1 MSYLNVSSVCV
12 DFLTEN
18 GSVKAVNDISFE
30 MNKGE
35 TFGIIGESGSGKS
48 VIAQAILRLLP
59 SNAVVSGKIFF
70 ESEDILSIDNKKMRQ
85 IRGREISLIPQN
97 PAGSLNPLLKNKI
110 QVAEVFEVMGVNK
123 KEGIK
128 SVLGMLK
135 NLLMKEPAHILENY
149 PHELSGGMKQ
159 RLLAAMCLSYKPSLL
174 IADEPT
180 KGLDSFS
187 KKGTLGLFRHM
198 KREHG
203 NSMLVI
209 THDLDFALEICDR
222 VAVMYAGQI
231 VEVGPVTDILQNP
244 SHPYT
249 KALLNALPRNGLIPL
264 HGHTP
269 SRIDLPD
276 GCLFHE
282 RCNLCFDKCGI
293 EAPSTK
299 SIKGGVV
306 RCHLY

>member
-1 MSYLNVSSVCV
+1 
-12 DFLTEN
+12 
-18 GSVKAVNDISFE
+18 
-30 MNKGE
+30 
-35 TFGIIGESGSGKS
+35 
-48 VIAQAILRLLP
+48 
-59 SNAVVSGKIFF
+59 
-70 ESEDILSIDNKKMRQ
+70 
-85 IRGREISLIPQN
+85 
-97 PAGSLNPLLKNKI
+97 
-110 QVAEVFEVMGVNK
+110 
-123 KEGIK
+123 
-128 SVLGMLK
+128 
-135 NLLMKEPAHILENY
+135 
-149 PHELSGGMKQ
+149 MKQ

-187 KKGTLGLFRHM
+187 KKGTLDLFRHM

-209 THDLDFALEICDR
+209 THDLDFALDICDR

-231 VEVGPVTDILQNP
+231 VEVGTVTDILQNP

-276 GCLFHE
+276 GCLFYT
-282 RCNLCFDKCGI
+282 RCNLRSDKCGI
-293 EAPSTK
+293 VRPSTK
-299 SIKGGVV
+299 NIEGGVV